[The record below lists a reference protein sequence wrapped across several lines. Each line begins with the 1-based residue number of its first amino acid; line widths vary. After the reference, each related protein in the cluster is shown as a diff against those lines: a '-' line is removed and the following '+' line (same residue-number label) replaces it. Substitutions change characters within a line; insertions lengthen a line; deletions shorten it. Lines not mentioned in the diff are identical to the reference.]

1 MRFLKVEGAGN
12 DFVCVDALRGGVPR
26 DPAPLARAVCDR
38 QRGVGAD
45 GLLIIERDLTSDA
58 RMVVWNADGSRS
70 DMCGNALRCV
80 ALVLVRDH
88 GCDRAC
94 VVATDSGPLASEVVT
109 IDGDVATVRT
119 SVGSP
124 EDLGTHTIN
133 IDGGPV
139 HVQALRVGN
148 PVCVVWTDQVDDA
161 PVTTVGPTL
170 EVHEAFPDGTNVAFA
185 EVVDRG
191 RIRQRTW
198 ERGCGETLACGTGAS
213 AVCVAGVLSGRTDRE
228 VSITLPGG
236 ALALGWPSDDA
247 AVSLTGSARI
257 VFEGSWPW
265 R

>member
-1 MRFLKVEGAGN
+1 M
-12 DFVCVDALRGGVPR
+12 
-26 DPAPLARAVCDR
+26 
-38 QRGVGAD
+38 
-45 GLLIIERDLTSDA
+45 
-58 RMVVWNADGSRS
+58 
-70 DMCGNALRCV
+70 
-80 ALVLVRDH
+80 
-88 GCDRAC
+88 
-94 VVATDSGPLASEVVT
+94 
-109 IDGDVATVRT
+109 
-119 SVGSP
+119 
-124 EDLGTHTIN
+124 
-133 IDGGPV
+133 

-228 VSITLPGG
+228 VSISLPGG
-236 ALALGWPSDDA
+236 ALALGWPSDVA